1 MLSIS
6 STDRREK
13 RPRVKKRAH
22 DPHIHPSPPHITLSL
37 SRVRFFLFF
46 WLNTRVGPA
55 SRPTEVAGGHVPTWS
70 WSWSVNWRG
79 KDARKCIWRLTRGR
93 RGSAL
98 GTPWL
103 PRRRPRG
110 GRPPKHPPA
119 LPILAASTSRTSPR
133 SSCSA
138 SCSTSPPR
146 TLLVAPECAVP
157 SA

>member
-22 DPHIHPSPPHITLSL
+22 DHHIHPSPPSPCLSV
-37 SRVRFFLFF
+37 SVFFFFFF
-46 WLNTRVGPA
+46 WLNTRAGPA
-55 SRPTEVAGGHVPTWS
+55 SRADRGCGGLELELERELERQGWEVHLAT
-70 WSWSVNWRG
+70 
-79 KDARKCIWRLTRGR
+79 DEGR

-98 GTPWL
+98 GTPGC
-103 PRRRPRG
+103 PADGQG
-110 GRPPKHPPA
+110 GDLQNTPA
-119 LPILAASTSRTSPR
+119 LPILAASISRTSPR